1 MRLIAARHAVAGLAC
16 LVTVAGPAA
25 AGALTGAVTQTRESQ
40 AALTPNDA
48 LRLLREGNAR
58 FASGTTLRRDLTEQ
72 IALTRGGQF
81 PFAAILGCIDSR
93 VPPELVFDTG
103 LGDVFSA
110 RVAGNI
116 VDDTLLGSLEF
127 ATQVAGARAIVVL
140 GHTECGAVKGACD
153 GVRLGHLDAVIGGI
167 APAVAASRAD
177 VPAPH
182 DGKNPAFVAHVTQA
196 NVRLQAKALTER
208 SPILAKR
215 VADGQLAIVAA
226 LYDVSSGQVRFL
238 D

>member
-1 MRLIAARHAVAGLAC
+1 MPLIAARHAIAGLTCLVAVAGA
-16 LVTVAGPAA
+16 TATATP
-25 AGALTGAVTQTRESQ
+25 TTAVTHTRETQ
-40 AALTPNDA
+40 AALTPADA
-48 LRLLREGNAR
+48 LTLLREGNAR
-58 FASGTTLRRDLTEQ
+58 FAAGTTLRRDLTEQ
-72 IALTRGGQF
+72 IAVTRGGQH
-81 PFAAILGCIDSR
+81 PFAAVLGCIDSR
-93 VPPELVFDTG
+93 VPPELIFDTG

-116 VDDTLLGSLEF
+116 VDDALLGSLEF

-153 GVRLGHLDAVIGGI
+153 GVHLGHLGAVLGAI

-182 DGKNPAFVAHVTQA
+182 DATNPAFVAHVTET
-196 NVRLQAKALTER
+196 NVRLQAKALTAR

-215 VADGQLAIVAA
+215 VGDGQLVIAPA
-226 LYDVSSGQVRFL
+226 LYDVGSGQVRFL